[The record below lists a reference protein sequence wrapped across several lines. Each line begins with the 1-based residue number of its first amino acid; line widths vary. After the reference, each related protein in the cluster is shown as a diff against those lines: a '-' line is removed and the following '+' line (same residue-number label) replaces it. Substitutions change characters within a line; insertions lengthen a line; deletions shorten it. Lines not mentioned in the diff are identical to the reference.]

1 MDLRTAIID
10 ALRQKKDREALNAG
24 GMSAGEAMR
33 QQGQAALD
41 AQRRADQPAREAP
54 RNPQASPVTP
64 DQVLPPGILRKAAE
78 EIRRKNAETA
88 AQG

>member
-1 MDLRTAIID
+1 MDLRLAIVD
-10 ALRQKKDREALNAG
+10 ALRQKADREALNAG
-24 GMSAGEAMR
+24 GMSEGEAMR

-41 AQRRADQPAREAP
+41 AQRRAKLPPREAP
-54 RNPQASPVTP
+54 RNPQQAPVTSE
-64 DQVLPPGILRKAAE
+64 QVLPPGILRKAAE